1 MFDNIPL
8 DTHITK
14 NTSDKSNVSDMISSV
29 KVEETNPLKIGE
41 AKRNAKQILDGCSI
55 KRRNFKN
62 GKK

>member
-14 NTSDKSNVSDMISSV
+14 NTSDKSNVSDMVSSV

-41 AKRNAKQILDGCSI
+41 TKEKAQRIIDGCLI

-62 GKK
+62 GKQ

>member
-8 DTHITK
+8 DTYITK
-14 NTSDKSNVSDMISSV
+14 NTSDKSNVSDIVSSV

-41 AKRNAKQILDGCSI
+41 AKRNAQQILDECLT